1 MNAPSAIP
9 AATGPLAGLADI
21 VLPEP
26 VAWWPST
33 PAWHVLF
40 VLLLLALAALAWR
53 KARAWARN
61 AYRREAAR
69 RLTLLRAEVA
79 MGGAAREAALRELPV
94 LIREVA
100 LTVFPR
106 GRVAGLTGEAWL
118 SFLDGTLADAGAN
131 GGFLSGPGRWLADT
145 AYATPSAL
153 EALDAGDVEHLFALT
168 ERWVETHHA

>member
-9 AATGPLAGLADI
+9 ATARPLAGLADI

-33 PAWHVLF
+33 PAWHVLL

-69 RLTLLRAEVA
+69 RLALLRAEVA
-79 MGGAAREAALRELPV
+79 KGGAAREAALRALPV

-100 LTVFPR
+100 LTAFPR

-118 SFLDGTLADAGAN
+118 SFLDGTRPDTGAR
-131 GGFLSGPGRWLADT
+131 GGFVSGPGRWLADA
-145 AYATPSAL
+145 AYVAPSAL
-153 EALDAGDVEHLFALT
+153 DALDAAEVEHLFALA
-168 ERWVETHHA
+168 ERWVETHHV